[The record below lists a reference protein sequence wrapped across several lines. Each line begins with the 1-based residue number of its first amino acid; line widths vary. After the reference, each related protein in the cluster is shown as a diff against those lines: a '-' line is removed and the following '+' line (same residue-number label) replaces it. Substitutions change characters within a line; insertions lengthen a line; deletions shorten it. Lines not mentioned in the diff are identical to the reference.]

1 MHTLYLA
8 GGPAPGPGW
17 PQTLLPGGPAYVS
30 YKVYV
35 HRYIDTYMLSV
46 FYYLLGS
53 DSMCVIL
60 GIPGKTKCKASHI
73 LQRVLEKGA
82 SAVFLPKPMKPKTG
96 N

>member
-1 MHTLYLA
+1 
-8 GGPAPGPGW
+8 
-17 PQTLLPGGPAYVS
+17 
-30 YKVYV
+30 
-35 HRYIDTYMLSV
+35 MLSV